1 MKRILAILLCFCL
14 ALGVTA
20 CKPDNITYPTVIQTP
35 GSAEEVQKPDRTEEP
50 EEEPSLKEEPT
61 EEKPAE
67 EEPTVE
73 EPEKEEE
80 KEPVN
85 TTPGTAEDVPLLN
98 PLAVEVFTPSK
109 TVHSTLPL
117 SGMILPGA
125 SVNPLT
131 NRTIVI
137 YTADSSPAFSY
148 TNEKGKTVTEWDWM
162 KELAAEQGFFLKYSI
177 KNKNVS
183 LKSQRTALYAGQKLS
198 LVQMRAEEL
207 GIGMTLSRSA
217 ADLIDQAVQ
226 SFGISGAVLK
236 GSNHTLFAPV
246 GNIHALW
253 YNPALLPQETDPA
266 ALAAAN
272 QWTVEQFKA
281 IYTDS
286 VSKSAKP
293 LQMELPLAWA
303 TLSGRSPLTLLDGK
317 LDNNLYARVTR
328 ETFSVLRELFQEL
341 PTFVAVPNTEYSLA
355 KNDVTMA
362 YTAIPDAAKDVTLT
376 FAPLPALEE
385 GTPGTVTY
393 TGTFFALPK
402 FNEDVESSKAAL
414 TFAELWCNRYTEVL
428 AGKLQALG
436 IKGSTYETYAAMAE
450 TQGSLIFRHPEI
462 EALAKPYLQG
472 LTDPTVDMDKTYN
485 SIQNEINNI
494 IAVQN
499 LYY

>member
-14 ALGVTA
+14 AFGVSA
-20 CKPDNITYPTVIQTP
+20 CKPDNITYPAVIQTP
-35 GSAEEVQKPDRTEEP
+35 GSAEEVKDPDLTKEPAVEAPLP
-50 EEEPSLKEEPT
+50 EETPKEEP
-61 EEKPAE
+61 K
-67 EEPTVE
+67 EEPAPE
-73 EPEKEEE
+73 EPVKEEE
-80 KEPVN
+80 EASAETK
-85 TTPGTAEDVPLLN
+85 PGTAETVPLLN
-98 PLAVEVFTPSK
+98 PLAVETFAPSK
-109 TVHSTLPL
+109 TFHSTLPL

-137 YTADSSPAFSY
+137 YTADSTPAFSY
-148 TNEKGKTVTEWDWM
+148 ADEKGRTVTEWDWM

-183 LKSQRTALYAGQKLS
+183 LKAQRTALYAGQKLS

-207 GIGMTLSRSA
+207 GVGMTLSRSA
-217 ADLIDQAVQ
+217 ADLIDPAVQ
-226 SFGISGAVLK
+226 SFGVSGAILK
-236 GSNHTLFAPV
+236 NSNRTLFAPV
-246 GNIHALW
+246 GNINALW

-281 IYTDS
+281 VYTDS

-293 LQMELPLAWA
+293 LVMEQTIAWA
-303 TLSGRSPLTLLDGK
+303 TLSGKSPLTLLEGK
-317 LDNNLYARVTR
+317 LDSNLYSRATR
-328 ETFSVLRELFQEL
+328 DTFATLRALFQEL
-341 PTFVAVPNTEYSLA
+341 PAFVGVPNTEYALA
-355 KNDVTMA
+355 KNNITMA

-376 FAPLPALEE
+376 FAPLPAPEE

-402 FNEDVESSKAAL
+402 FNEDPETSKAAL
-414 TFAELWCNRYTEVL
+414 TFAEHWCNRYTEAL

-436 IKGSTYETYAAMAE
+436 IKGSAYEAYTNMAE
-450 TQGSLIFRHPEI
+450 NQGALIFHHPEI
-462 EALAKPYLQG
+462 EALAAPYLKG
-472 LTDPTVDMDKTYN
+472 LSDPNVDMDEAYR
-485 SIQNEINNI
+485 SVQDQINNI

-499 LYY
+499 RYY